1 VVPDTGVRTGASRRL
16 ACKPMDPALTEYD
29 PAWPAAYERE
39 AVRVAAALGPAVVE
53 LAHVG
58 STAVPAL
65 AGKGTIDIAAGLT
78 TPELGP
84 DEIAAMEALG
94 YEAVLEEP
102 RRRFRQGEAVPWR
115 FIVHVVEWGS
125 AAWRDQ
131 IAFRDALRADP
142 ALTREYDALKRR
154 LLSER
159 GVWYSG
165 ADKRAFVEAVLAQ
178 ARPVLELLSH
188 SPVET
193 EAIASGVARGLEPG
207 DVVTV
212 SGELGAGK
220 TTFVRGACTGLGV
233 TEPITSPTFTIGH
246 RYRGSVDVSH
256 LDLFRFAAVSPAEW
270 ADLEPYFDDAV
281 VFVEW
286 PEAGEGVLPSPRA
299 RVTLGHVDRE
309 RRWVRIAGD
318 DAALLE
324 GVERADPVVRHGH

>member
-1 VVPDTGVRTGASRRL
+1 
-16 ACKPMDPALTEYD
+16 MDSALTEYD
-29 PAWPAAYERE
+29 PAWPAEYERE
-39 AVRVAAALGPAVVE
+39 AARMSAALGPALVE

-58 STAVPAL
+58 STAVPGL
-65 AGKGTIDIAAGLT
+65 AGKGTIDIAAGVETL
-78 TPELGP
+78 ELEP
-84 DEIAAMEALG
+84 DRVAAMQALG
-94 YEAVLEEP
+94 YEPVLEEE
-102 RRRFRQGEAVPWR
+102 RRRFRRGEAVPWE

-142 ALTREYDALKRR
+142 ALTHEYDALKRR
-154 LLSER
+154 LLAER
-159 GVWYSG
+159 GTWYSG
-165 ADKRAFVEAVLAQ
+165 ADKRAFVEAVLAG
-178 ARPVLELLSH
+178 ARPVLERLSL
-188 SPVET
+188 SPADT
-193 EAIASGVARGLEPG
+193 EAIASRLARGLEPG

-220 TTFVRGACTGLGV
+220 TTFVRGACEELGV
-233 TEPITSPTFTIGH
+233 TEPVTSPTFTIGH
-246 RYRGSVDVSH
+246 RYRGTVDVSH
-256 LDLFRFAAVSPAEW
+256 LDLYRFAAVSAAEW
-270 ADLEPYFDDAV
+270 ADLEPYFDGAV